1 MRFVLLV
8 LALVVVV
15 VVVYSRSDTSSTPA
29 ASSGCESKKRDFVS
43 QIPQMTTNRQPPQG
57 MFISGGGFPPD
68 VSILVVE
75 GNGLWAQVLYDK
87 ATNQPTTWNVL
98 CR

>member
-1 MRFVLLV
+1 
-8 LALVVVV
+8 
-15 VVVYSRSDTSSTPA
+15 
-29 ASSGCESKKRDFVS
+29 
-43 QIPQMTTNRQPPQG
+43 

-68 VSILVVE
+68 LSVLVVE

-87 ATNQPTTWNVL
+87 ASGVARTWNVM